1 MIGDEP
7 LVDGKIRYAAQ
18 PDLARAPGLRRR
30 PLDRVIEI
38 DRLRERPWFALA
50 GGFSAAAP
58 VDPDRGIAL
67 RNPPLRVDRL
77 PIHQR
82 VRLFLQ
88 IAGRNPQLV
97 LLIRTQIQDGGKG
110 AGIVR
115 PEHIGFE
122 ARAIAHRNVDV
133 FFDDDAVDRH
143 VGSRL
148 HLHLLLSP
156 LRARSLQL
164 NQSGSS
170 TFTSS
175 VTFFQYATS
184 ALFQACAS
192 SLDALGTGLIICCL
206 NAVATGS
213 ELSACTAA
221 LRTISSTSRGV
232 AAGAYNAD
240 HRPLAL
246 A

>member
-7 LVDGKIRYAAQ
+7 LVDGEIGYAAQ

-30 PLDRVIEI
+30 PLDRVVEI
-38 DRLRERPWFALA
+38 DRLRERPWFAFA
-50 GGFSAAAP
+50 GRLPAAAP
-58 VDPDRGIAL
+58 VDPHRGVAL
-67 RNPPLRVDRL
+67 RHPPLRVDGL
-77 PIHQR
+77 PVHQR

-88 IAGRNPQLV
+88 VARRNPQLV

-110 AGIVR
+110 AGIIR

-122 ARAIAHRNVDV
+122 ARAIPHRDVDV

-143 VGSRL
+143 AGSRL
-148 HLHLLLSP
+148 HLHCC
-156 LRARSLQL
+156 SLPPCAPAL
-164 NQSGSS
+164 TAHSGNS

-192 SLDALGTGLIICCL
+192 SIDALGRGLIICCL
-206 NAVATGS
+206 NAVATCS
-213 ELSACTAA
+213 EWSAWTAA

-232 AAGAYNAD
+232 PAGAYNAD